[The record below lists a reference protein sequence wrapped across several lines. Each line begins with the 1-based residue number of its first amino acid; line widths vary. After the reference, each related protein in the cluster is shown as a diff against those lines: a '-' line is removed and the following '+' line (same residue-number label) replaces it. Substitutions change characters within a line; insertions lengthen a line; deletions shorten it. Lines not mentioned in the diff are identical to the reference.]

1 MELKRGFVESC
12 RAGLSEGMQ
21 IIQPLSLSPEQYIS
35 QEYHRRIPPPENCPY
50 CRHAHCLKALGYYD
64 RFITAL
70 LAQVLNIWV
79 RRFLCHHC
87 RHTVSCLP
95 EFAQPYRLVNT
106 PTVQAA
112 FQREDHR
119 PEVQRWKSLTDSY
132 WRRFQK
138 HLPEILPR
146 IGYTFG
152 PYPQA
157 PSATSI
163 WNLLLKACGS
173 LATATRQLVDQ
184 FRTCL
189 FGTYR
194 CHQPQAY
201 HAR

>member
-1 MELKRGFVESC
+1 
-12 RAGLSEGMQ
+12 MQ
-21 IIQPLSLSPEQYIS
+21 IIQPLSLSPEQYI
-35 QEYHRRIPPPENCPY
+35 QQGYHRRIRPPENCPY
-50 CRHAHCLKALGYYD
+50 CLHPDSLKALGYYA

-70 LAQVLNIWV
+70 LAQVLSIWV

-112 FQREDHR
+112 FQGENR

-138 HLPEILPR
+138 HLPELLQR
-146 IGYTFG
+146 IGYAFG
-152 PYPQA
+152 CYPPD
-157 PSATSI
+157 PSPPSI
-163 WNLLLKACGS
+163 WNLLVKACGS

-201 HAR
+201 QAH